1 MFVYICEHVVD
12 VASIRPRVKLI
23 CDPGVGTPVVGAWVG
38 NLVGFSVGDRDG
50 IFDGFSVG
58 DCVGFFVGD
67 TEGDTV
73 GFTVGDSEGLEV
85 GDTVG
90 DTVGA

>member
-23 CDPGVGTPVVGAWVG
+23 CDPGVGTLVVGEPVDGAWVG
-38 NLVGFSVGDRDG
+38 NLVGILVGDPDG
-50 IFDGFSVG
+50 ILDGFCVG
-58 DCVGFFVGD
+58 DSVGFFVGFTD
-67 TEGDTV
+67 GPCV
-73 GFTVGDSEGLEV
+73 GIAV

-90 DTVGA
+90 V